1 MAEHF
6 DLRRALDDRTSSGS
20 VNEDSRLDGELD
32 ALQRLTGEKP
42 VLMARLATTLLAK
55 GDRTAA
61 RKLCDRALFLAP
73 NDAEVRVLAAEVLS
87 HDVPSYYAS
96 LVRDSAR
103 HKLYEGALRR
113 AIRPG
118 CRVLDI
124 GSGTGLFA
132 LMAARAGAA
141 EVITCESNPVVAKT
155 VAAIVAQNGF
165 SDRIRVLAKPSF
177 DLKIGSDF
185 AERPDLIL
193 WDNLS
198 RALIDAGALATV
210 EHAVRRLAKPD
221 TQIMPARGS
230 IRVALA
236 EHLHSYAEMDAIE
249 GFDLSAFRRLSYP
262 CYRIRD
268 EKESLRLCGDP
279 IDLFRFDFKS
289 GGPFPESRSEIKLA
303 SRGGRA
309 NGVAQWISLEL
320 DDDATYES
328 VPPAQSTSSLGALF
342 YPFERSLEC
351 IPGQS
356 IPVTGSH
363 DRSTLR
369 IWQRS

>member
-1 MAEHF
+1 MADIEKT
-6 DLRRALDDRTSSGS
+6 DGS
-20 VNEDSRLDGELD
+20 ANPAARVSGEL
-32 ALQRLTGEKP
+32 ASLIQLTRDKP
-42 VLMARLATTLLAK
+42 VLMARMAVTLSAK
-55 GDRTAA
+55 GEKEIA
-61 RKLCDRALFLAP
+61 RQLCTHAISLAP
-73 NDAEVRVLAAEVLS
+73 GEAEVRVLVAEVLS
-87 HDVPSYYAS
+87 QEVPNYYAS
-96 LVRDSAR
+96 LVRDTAR
-103 HKLYEGALRR
+103 HQLYEGALRR

-141 EVITCESNPVVAKT
+141 EVITCESNPVVAKA
-155 VAAIVAQNGF
+155 VAAVVAQNGF
-165 SDRIRVLAKPSF
+165 GERIRVLAKPSF

-185 AERPDLIL
+185 VDRPDLIL

-198 RALIDAGALATV
+198 RTLVGAGALATV
-210 EHAVRRLAKPD
+210 EHAVRHFAGPD
-221 TQIMPARGS
+221 TQVIPARGS

-249 GFDLSAFRRLSYP
+249 GFDLSAFRMLAYP
-262 CYRIRD
+262 CYRIHD

-279 IDLFRFDFKS
+279 IDLFRFDFES
-289 GGPFPESRSEIKLA
+289 GGPFPEARSEAELA

-320 DDDATYES
+320 DDHATYES

-342 YPFERSLEC
+342 YPFEHSLEC
-351 IPGQS
+351 AAGQN
-356 IPVTGSH
+356 IHVTGSH
-363 DRSTLR
+363 DRNTLR

>member
-1 MAEHF
+1 MA
-6 DLRRALDDRTSSGS
+6 DNYGSRRVPDDHALDGS
-20 VNEDSRLDGELD
+20 KDSDSRLNGEFD
-32 ALQRLTGEKP
+32 ALQQLTGERP
-42 VLMARLATTLLAK
+42 VLMARLAIALLAK
-55 GDRTAA
+55 GEGTAA
-61 RKLCDRALFLAP
+61 RKLCHRAISLAP
-73 NDAEVRVLAAEVLS
+73 NDAEVRVLVAEVLS
-87 HDVPSYYAS
+87 HDVPGYYAS
-96 LVRDSAR
+96 LVRDTER
-103 HKLYEGALRR
+103 HQLYEGALRR

-141 EVITCESNPVVAKT
+141 EVITCESNPVVAET
-155 VAAIVAQNGF
+155 VAKIVARNGF
-165 SDRIRVLAKPSF
+165 SDRIRVVAKQSF

-185 AERPDLIL
+185 TEGPDLIL

-198 RALIDAGALATV
+198 RTLIGAGALATV
-210 EHAVRRLAKPD
+210 EHAVRHFARPD
-221 TQIMPARGS
+221 TQVVPARGS

-249 GFDLSAFRRLSYP
+249 GFDLSAFKTLAYP
-262 CYRIRD
+262 CYRIHD

-279 IDLFRFDFKS
+279 IDLFRFDFES
-289 GGPFPESRSEIKLA
+289 GGPFPEARSEVQLV
-303 SRGGRA
+303 SQGGRA

-328 VPPAQSTSSLGALF
+328 VPPARSTSSLGALF

-351 IPGQS
+351 MPGQY

-363 DRSTLR
+363 DRNTLR
-369 IWQRS
+369 IWQRL